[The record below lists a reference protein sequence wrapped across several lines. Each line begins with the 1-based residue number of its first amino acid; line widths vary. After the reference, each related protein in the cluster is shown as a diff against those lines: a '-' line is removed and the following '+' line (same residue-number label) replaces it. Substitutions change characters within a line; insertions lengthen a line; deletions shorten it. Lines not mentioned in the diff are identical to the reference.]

1 MIAGDENQ
9 CELAKE
15 YYYDMLDPDTVDQ
28 VPENIQDHIANCLH
42 CVRRLAQLH
51 QLLSDSAHC
60 NHKEPTII
68 RQISTQLA
76 RHFPLHEAQV
86 DCKMVKEFL
95 PLCVDPGLGIK
106 IPTIVTL
113 HLDQCRQCNQDFE
126 TLRSLKLNSKQL
138 ATLAEF
144 FSQGSF
150 QNSFECSGVSKS
162 IKAVAELRFG
172 QVTADTLK
180 HICLCKSCQ
189 NSLYNAR
196 LTMSEKVGG
205 TEQPASFPCK
215 TVGASD
221 LFVYCLPYGL
231 DPANDE
237 HAKFRESLTSHLR
250 KCVNCLEKMRH
261 LHNTLY
267 AIAERGKSGVV
278 TCYELDSPAKKTR
291 SFDVDESY
299 ADRPIKVQV
308 LNKSRPVPD
317 IIPFPQRLK
326 QKLLT
331 INMKQFIKLGAVAA
345 LILIAVAL
353 FFNAP
358 VAKAV
363 YLGQIYEAIS
373 EITNV
378 CISSFVHGNTRP
390 IQEVWVSRT
399 FGFRLL
405 RDSKSFV
412 LWDYTNAIRK
422 DKLFDNGTV
431 QTRALSAE
439 DVAKGKKAL
448 KSSFGLVPFSN
459 ITDIPKNSQWIRVVD
474 DDVEAIVPGTE
485 VYDLSW
491 PEKGR
496 WFRKWRFF
504 IEPTTNL
511 IKRVECY
518 QKAVFEHEYK
528 LNSVLLVEYPSG
540 SAIEAIIRSTF
551 D

>member
-1 MIAGDENQ
+1 MIDGNENQ

-42 CVRRLAQLH
+42 CVRKLAQLH
-51 QLLSDSAHC
+51 QLLSDSAHR
-60 NHKEPTII
+60 NQKEPATK
-68 RQISTQLA
+68 RQIPTQLA
-76 RHFPLHEAQV
+76 RHFPLHKAQV
-86 DCKMVKEFL
+86 DCTMVKEFL
-95 PLCVDPGLGIK
+95 PLLVDPVPEIK
-106 IPTIVTL
+106 IPTIVTV
-113 HLDQCRQCNQDFE
+113 HLDQCRQCNHDFE
-126 TLRSLKLNSKQL
+126 TLRSLRLNSKQL

-162 IKAVAELRFG
+162 IKAVAEMRFG

-180 HICLCKSCQ
+180 HICLCKNCR

-196 LTMSEKVGG
+196 LTMSEKVPGS
-205 TEQPASFPCK
+205 EKPAGFPCK
-215 TVGASD
+215 TVVAAD

-237 HAKFRESLTSHLR
+237 HAKFRELLTSHLR
-250 KCVNCLEKMRH
+250 KCPNCLEKMLQ

-291 SFDVDESY
+291 SSDVDESY
-299 ADRPIKVQV
+299 ADRPIKVQL

-317 IIPFPQRLK
+317 IIPLPQRLK
-326 QKLLT
+326 QRLST
-331 INMKQFIKLGAVAA
+331 INMKHFIKLAAVAA
-345 LILIAVAL
+345 LILTAVAL

-363 YLGQIYEAIS
+363 VLDQIYEAIS

-378 CISSFVHGNTRP
+378 CISSFVPGNTRP
-390 IQEVWVSRT
+390 IQEVWVSIT
-399 FGFRLL
+399 NGFRLL
-405 RDSKSFV
+405 HDGKTFV
-412 LWDYTNAIRK
+412 LWDFANNTKKVKTLESN
-422 DKLFDNGTV
+422 TV
-431 QTRALSAE
+431 QITILSA
-439 DVAKGKKAL
+439 DTVAKGKKSL
-448 KSSFGLVPFSN
+448 KSSFGLVPFSE
-459 ITDIPKNSQWIRVVD
+459 ITDIPKNAQWVRVD
-474 DDVEAIVPGTE
+474 DEDFEAIAPGTE
-485 VYDLSW
+485 AYDLNW

-496 WFRKWRFF
+496 LFHKWRFF

-511 IKRVECY
+511 PKRVECY
-518 QKAVFEHEYK
+518 KKTVIEHEYE
-528 LNSVLLVEYPSG
+528 LQSMLLVEYPSD

>member
-1 MIAGDENQ
+1 MIDGNENQ

-51 QLLSDSAHC
+51 QLLSDSAHR
-60 NHKEPTII
+60 NQKEPTTI
-68 RQISTQLA
+68 RQIPTQLA

-86 DCKMVKEFL
+86 DCSMVKEFL
-95 PLCVDPGLGIK
+95 PLLIDPGPGIK
-106 IPTIVTL
+106 TPAIVTL

-162 IKAVAELRFG
+162 IKAVAEMRFG
-172 QVTADTLK
+172 QVATDTLK
-180 HICLCKSCQ
+180 HICLCKNCR

-196 LTMSEKVGG
+196 LTMSDKVPGSEKAAG
-205 TEQPASFPCK
+205 FPCK
-215 TVGASD
+215 NVGAAD

-237 HAKFRESLTSHLR
+237 HVKFRESLTSHLR
-250 KCVNCLEKMRH
+250 KCPNCLEKMRQ

-267 AIAERGKSGVV
+267 AIAERGNSGVV
-278 TCYELDSPAKKTR
+278 TSYEPASPAKKTR
-291 SFDVDESY
+291 SSDVDESY

-308 LNKSRPVPD
+308 LNKSRPATD
-317 IIPFPQRLK
+317 IIAFPRMLRQRVSALK
-326 QKLLT
+326 L
-331 INMKQFIKLGAVAA
+331 KQFIKPVAA
-345 LILIAVAL
+345 AVILIALAL
-353 FFNAP
+353 FFSTPA
-358 VAKAV
+358 AKAV
-363 YLGQIYEAIS
+363 KLGHIYEALEKI
-373 EITNV
+373 ENV
-378 CISSFVHGNTRP
+378 YFASFVPNKPEP
-390 IQEVWVSRT
+390 IQERWESRT

-405 RDSKSFV
+405 RDSKCFV
-412 LWDYTNAIRK
+412 LWDYSNAIRK
-422 DKLFDNGTV
+422 EKLSDNGTV
-431 QTRALSAE
+431 QIRALSAK
-439 DVAKGKKAL
+439 DVVKGN
-448 KSSFGLVPFSN
+448 KSLEGTFGLVPFSET
-459 ITDIPKNSQWIRVVD
+459 TDIPKNAQWIRVD
-474 DDVEAIVPGTE
+474 DEDVETIVPGTE
-485 VYDLSW
+485 AYELNW
-491 PEKGR
+491 PEKGK
-496 WFRKWRFF
+496 WFHKWRFF

-511 IKRVECY
+511 LRRVESY
-518 QKAVFEHEYK
+518 KKTVFEHEYE